1 MISQIAA
8 AAVGTIAFS
17 LLFSVPRSYYPYC
30 GLIGGVGWLIYCSLE
45 GALSAAEAT
54 FFATVGVILLSRFFA
69 VWERCPVTLFLIPGI
84 FPLVPGAGVY
94 WTSYYIVTG

>member
-45 GALSAAEAT
+45 GALSVRIDVVEVDT
-54 FFATVGVILLSRFFA
+54 HSIFL
-69 VWERCPVTLFLIPGI
+69 CPVEAILH
-84 FPLVPGAGVY
+84 PL
-94 WTSYYIVTG
+94 